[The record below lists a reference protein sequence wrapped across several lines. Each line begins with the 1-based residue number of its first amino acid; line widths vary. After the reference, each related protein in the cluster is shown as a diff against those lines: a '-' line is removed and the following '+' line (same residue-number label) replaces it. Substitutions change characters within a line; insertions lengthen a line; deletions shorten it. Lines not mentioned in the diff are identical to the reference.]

1 MKKMIILAA
10 LLCSAA
16 VGWAQ
21 VTFTCTAGKNFGGN
35 EGAQRMFDG
44 NTATKFCTDAGTAC
58 YALFTASEP
67 VYVWGYDMTT
77 ANDSEGID
85 RRVKSL
91 IFCGTNDASVAANPN
106 ADGWVT
112 LSSFEDKDY
121 MQKKNFYTQRYF
133 CDKSAV
139 TTPYKYFKVVFTKG
153 GEDRNYIQ
161 VSKFEPCYETY
172 KPVTYDWYASD
183 GGDGSKKA
191 VDGLLSEKWEGQT
204 ALVGKYLTIKTSDD
218 QPYTVKSYSFSTH
231 DDGDCND
238 RAPKEWRLEGSND
251 NSNWIT
257 IDEVSGGDPIKNE
270 NYKTFD
276 FKPSNVDGAFK
287 YIRLTLNS
295 MKGNG
300 WQQLGEFHVVSACQT
315 HDWEQTG
322 GVEPTCVSEGGG
334 EMTCSVC
341 GVTKLS
347 DVIPAT
353 GIHTYVNGY
362 CSVCNTPDPSFATLS
377 DGYYQIGNKDQMKWF
392 KAMVEAGN
400 FSINAK
406 LTSDID
412 MQSEALCVGLENS
425 SIRYAGEFD
434 GQGYAIKNLS
444 YGNTSMN
451 QVGLFCLTEGAHIHD
466 LAMVNARLIGNANVG
481 CIVGRAYGGTI
492 ERCAV
497 LYSYAEGRDHVGT
510 IAGDMNVKDGVG
522 VTISNCYSNSA
533 SVSRQYQCGGLVGT
547 SNGGILEK
555 CIFLGTV
562 DNPNGTSAGLIS
574 LIDSDTYG
582 TTIRNNAIFPSSV
595 SGSSAYAI
603 VNTAGRN
610 CSFADNYDFNQTEY
624 IVNGAVSPKNLTQK
638 DDQNGCQID
647 IEQISTQDTY
657 TSLLGWDFTDTWK
670 YVSGQYPI
678 LKWMTY
684 STNLILW
691 SASDYDYFATQVNT
705 NGQAKAKADVYADID
720 LSSGTH
726 APIGTTTYYYAGNF
740 NGNGHSITLN
750 IDATTGYQGFF
761 GCAGDG
767 ASISNLILRGSVK
780 GNGNTAA
787 LIGEA
792 KKESGEKGT
801 ITISHVGLEVN
812 VESTGNYNGAF
823 VGNNWGATINFHI
836 DNSYNTG
843 NITGP
848 SNNSVM
854 GGYNWNSN
862 VFTNVYN
869 TGSVSN
875 ATDQFCANAA
885 NAGTFTNCYTTS
897 TTDASVA
904 GLTKSVTDEQV
915 KSGELCYKLG
925 SEFTQDLSAA
935 GYPTFGSKV
944 VAAGQWFSDADDVYY
959 NLEGG
964 NYTVYQLNMA
974 ETNTKYAVPAN
985 VTAKN
990 VSVART
996 ITADKTIGLCLPFDM
1011 AIPAGWTVYEL
1022 VNVEKDGDNATMVF
1036 DKATAIEAAKPY
1048 LVKTTADVTTIE
1060 AADAAIAT
1068 EAATEA
1074 SNGVNMIGTFAQ
1086 GNLAKDDYYISTNG
1100 ELKKLT
1106 ADSATLKGFRVYFT
1120 QDGAGAKNLSIV
1132 IGDDTNAI
1140 SKLNGNDVVVEG
1152 IYNLAG
1158 QRMSGLQKGI
1168 NIVNGKKIIK

>member
-44 NTATKFCTDAGTAC
+44 NTATKFCTNAGTAC

-77 ANDSEGID
+77 ANDSEGND

-121 MQKKNFYTQRYF
+121 MQRKNFYTQRYF

-139 TTPYKYFKVVFTKG
+139 TTPYKYFKVVFTRG
-153 GEDRNYIQ
+153 GGDRKYIQ

-172 KPVTYDWYASD
+172 KPVTYNWFESD

-191 VDGLLSEKWEGQT
+191 VDWDLGQKWEGSQ
-204 ALVGKYLTIKTSDD
+204 ALQGKYLTIETADGNAY
-218 QPYTVKSYSFSTH
+218 PVKSYSFTTH
-231 DDGDCND
+231 DDGYYKD
-238 RAPKEWRLEGSND
+238 RAPKEWKLEGSND
-251 NSNWIT
+251 NTNWT
-257 IDEVSGGDPIKNE
+257 LVDEQTGGDPIANE
-270 NYKTFD
+270 YYQTTVFT
-276 FKPSNVDGAFK
+276 PSNTTDAFR
-287 YIRLTLNS
+287 YLRLTLNT
-295 MKGNG
+295 MKANEY
-300 WQQLGEFHVVSACQT
+300 QQIGEFHVTAVDESVSAQ
-315 HDWEQTG
+315 
-322 GVEPTCVSEGGG
+322 
-334 EMTCSVC
+334 SVC
-341 GVTKLS
+341 SSARLASAKALFEELSSVLGTTDPWYIEYKALYDTLDGLFAAENWTDLTANIDKMDAWAGRIALFQTQNAVALDGSSTWGDGHWSQLVDGLDGQEGRTSTKW
-347 DVIPAT
+347 
-353 GIHTYVNGY
+353 G
-362 CSVCNTPDPSFATLS
+362 
-377 DGYYQIGNKDQMKWF
+377 
-392 KAMVEAGN
+392 GN
-400 FSINAK
+400 FSGAEGSAEHVQWVIFRQKTQMTPYFYKLVTGGDTKIQQGRNWKDWDIFGANFATIDAVSKDAAGWVKLDSRTDISEEYLPMENNYPAMLNFTEGVSEPYFYYMVKVYKSGGSQQQMSEIILCTEDEFDAMRDPFVDEFKDFAENTNAEDVEESQRENLATFLTLYAELKTTSDAVRLTIVYNQMKTLFPALKASKAIVK
-406 LTSDID
+406 LTKSVTK
-412 MQSEALCVGLENS
+412 VGD
-425 SIRYAGEFD
+425 FF
-434 GQGYAIKNLS
+434 Q
-444 YGNTSMN
+444 
-451 QVGLFCLTEGAHIHD
+451 
-466 LAMVNARLIGNANVG
+466 
-481 CIVGRAYGGTI
+481 
-492 ERCAV
+492 
-497 LYSYAEGRDHVGT
+497 
-510 IAGDMNVKDGVG
+510 
-522 VTISNCYSNSA
+522 
-533 SVSRQYQCGGLVGT
+533 
-547 SNGGILEK
+547 
-555 CIFLGTV
+555 LGTV
-562 DNPNGTSAGLIS
+562 DDVKIFAAAVNVGAYYNINGALTADVNLTG
-574 LIDSDTYG
+574 
-582 TTIRNNAIFPSSV
+582 
-595 SGSSAYAI
+595 SGFEPI
-603 VNTAGRN
+603 GNT
-610 CSFADNYDFNQTEY
+610 DNY
-624 IVNGAVSPKNLTQK
+624 
-638 DDQNGCQID
+638 
-647 IEQISTQDTY
+647 
-657 TSLLGWDFTDTWK
+657 
-670 YVSGQYPI
+670 YV
-678 LKWMTY
+678 
-684 STNLILW
+684 
-691 SASDYDYFATQVNT
+691 
-705 NGQAKAKADVYADID
+705 
-720 LSSGTH
+720 GT
-726 APIGTTTYYYAGNF
+726 F
-740 NGNGHSITLN
+740 NGNGHVVTIN
-750 IDATTGYQGFF
+750 IDSDQPYQGFF

-792 KKESGEKGT
+792 KKDGGNGT

-1036 DKATAIEAAKPY
+1036 DKATAIVAAKPY

-1060 AADAAIAT
+1060 AVDAAIAT
-1068 EAATEA
+1068 AAATEA